1 MSGDGATQA
10 ARLLLEALPE
20 DVRDAIDALDEH
32 KGIEIV
38 VLDMR
43 KVSGFTDF
51 MVLCSGRSEPHVRA
65 LADAVVE
72 KLVARRVKPS
82 HVEGKSAGHWILL
95 DFMQLVVHVFTP
107 ETRSFYQ
114 LEKLWRDAPLLEWG
128 VPADASP
135 GDAVSA
141 ADRPA
146 DGAGEPAEADPGSGD

>member
-1 MSGDGATQA
+1 MAEGATDE
-10 ARLLLEALPE
+10 ARLLADSLPPE
-20 DVRDAIDALDEH
+20 VRDALDALDEH

-51 MVLCSGRSEPHVRA
+51 MVLCTGRSEPHVRA
-65 LADAVVE
+65 LADAVTDRLVE
-72 KLVARRVKPS
+72 RRVKPG

-95 DFMQLVVHVFTP
+95 DFLQLVVHIFTP

-128 VPADASP
+128 VLSGGDASERAAAP
-135 GDAVSA
+135 SA
-141 ADRPA
+141 DEVVAA
-146 DGAGEPAEADPGSGD
+146 ESAEGEPDTDD

>member
-1 MSGDGATQA
+1 MTAEGPTGE
-10 ARLLLEALPE
+10 ARLLVESLPPE
-20 DVRDAIDALDEH
+20 VRDALDALEEH

-51 MVLCSGRSEPHVRA
+51 MVLCTGRSEPHVRA
-65 LADAVVE
+65 LADAVTD
-72 KLVARRVKPS
+72 KLLERRVKPG

-128 VPADASP
+128 VSSGGDAS
-135 GDAVSA
+135 DQAATTSA
-141 ADRPA
+141 DEVVA
-146 DGAGEPAEADPGSGD
+146 AEAAEGEQDTAD